1 MTAFWESMD
10 LLSKIMFC
18 LGLASTVALTIQ
30 VIFLIIGFAGGSLG
44 DVDGFG
50 ADGDID
56 LDDGSA
62 GAEVGFFTLKGI
74 LAFFAIGGW
83 VGLGMNMAG
92 LHIALV
98 LAVAIV
104 CGTIGLI
111 GVGYLYRALY
121 KLQSSGNINTD
132 NAVGKIAEV
141 YLTIPPKGVGKI
153 TLNVQERFME
163 FEARSNVERTIK
175 TGERVKVV
183 EKADGMLI
191 VSPLDDQKEEK

>member
-1 MTAFWESMD
+1 MTAFWTSWD

-18 LGLASTVALTIQ
+18 LGLASTVALTVQ

-50 ADGDID
+50 TDGDIN
-56 LDDGSA
+56 LDDASA
-62 GAEVGFFTLKGI
+62 GVEVGFFTLKGV

-83 VGLGMNMAG
+83 VGLGMNLAN

-98 LAVAIV
+98 LGVAIL
-104 CGTIGLI
+104 CGAAGLM
-111 GVGYLYRALY
+111 GVGFLYRALY
-121 KLQSSGNINTD
+121 KLQSSGNINTE

-141 YLTIPPKGVGKI
+141 YLTIPKLGIGKI
-153 TLNVQERFME
+153 VLNVQERFME
-163 FEARSNVERTIK
+163 FEARSNADRDIK

-183 EKADGMLI
+183 EKAGGMLI
-191 VSPLDDQKEEK
+191 VAPLEE

>member
-56 LDDGSA
+56 VDDGSA

-163 FEARSNVERTIK
+163 FEARSNAERAIK

-191 VSPLDDQKEEK
+191 VSPLEEE